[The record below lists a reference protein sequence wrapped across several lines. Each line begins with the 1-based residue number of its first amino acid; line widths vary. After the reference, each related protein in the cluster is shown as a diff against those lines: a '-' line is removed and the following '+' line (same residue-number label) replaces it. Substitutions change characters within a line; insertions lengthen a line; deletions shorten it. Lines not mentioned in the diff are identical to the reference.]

1 MHVSVLF
8 FARAREVADTD
19 RIEVRRD
26 DGSITTSYVVAEVV
40 RRFPAMEGV
49 LKTCVLAINQ
59 EYAEHGDDRELAD
72 GDEIAIIPPLSGG

>member
-19 RIEVRRD
+19 KMEIESD
-26 DGSITTSYVVAEVV
+26 SGSITCSYVLAEVV
-40 RRFPAMEGV
+40 RRFPAMQAV

-59 EYAEHGDDRELAD
+59 EYAEQGDDQELAD
-72 GDEIAIIPPLSGG
+72 GDEVAIIPPLSGG